1 MDRRTG
7 ASLTLLGLT
16 ESWAASTLTDLGWWE
31 GDGPRAGAEPIMWA
45 LARSPDPNAALRG
58 LERLMEAVP
67 DRAALDAALR
77 SDVRLRGRLT
87 ALLGSSTALTDHL
100 VTHPDR

>member
-16 ESWAASTLTDLGWWE
+16 ESWSASTLTDLGWWDE
-31 GDGPRAGAEPIMWA
+31 DGPRAGAEPIMWA
-45 LARSPDPNAALRG
+45 LARSPTRTPRCAA
-58 LERLMEAVP
+58 LERLVEAVP

-77 SDVRLRGRLT
+77 TDVRLRGRLT
-87 ALLGSSTALTDHL
+87 RVCSAA
-100 VTHPDR
+100 PRR